1 MSTTFLEKFWLSVLV
16 RETGMRGW
24 KSRTEDRVE
33 ERGKKD
39 GEDQVEKK
47 EDIKSFDCR
56 QEFDEAWSLVD
67 ENFVYRRG
75 EWVYADAFTDDR
87 WKDSTHG
94 IHFWMTRE
102 EAMEY

>member
-39 GEDQVEKK
+39 GEDQLEKK
-47 EDIKSFDCR
+47 EDGRIRF
-56 QEFDEAWSLVD
+56 AWIESGVGRFHCNQFS
-67 ENFVYRRG
+67 ERG
-75 EWVYADAFTDDR
+75 F
-87 WKDSTHG
+87 
-94 IHFWMTRE
+94 
-102 EAMEY
+102 